1 MLAHVIYILSM
12 TILALSVPHP
22 TVSAV
27 SGTLITV
34 GLIGAWR
41 YAWAGINLARA
52 AYFLNFAYPRRQRL
66 AAEALY
72 RPRPEGPRLLP
83 GHDLQDRPEIST
95 RSTARSS
102 KPPSG
107 NWWATIVAS
116 IVDEAMRASFAG
128 SWPRLPFIIPAAK
141 PWSV

>member
-52 AYFLNFAYPRRQRL
+52 AYFLKYAYPRRRRL
-66 AAEALY
+66 AAEAGDQHEAAPQQHAGQDVEVTAT
-72 RPRPEGPRLLP
+72 RDSSGHGRLSATTIRHPLC
-83 GHDLQDRPEIST
+83 
-95 RSTARSS
+95 RSVPIL
-102 KPPSG
+102 K
-107 NWWATIVAS
+107 NELI
-116 IVDEAMRASFAG
+116 
-128 SWPRLPFIIPAAK
+128 
-141 PWSV
+141 

>member
-52 AYFLNFAYPRRQRL
+52 AYFLNFAYPRRRRL
-66 AAEALY
+66 AAGFALL
-72 RPRPEGPRLLP
+72 GLV
-83 GHDLQDRPEIST
+83 
-95 RSTARSS
+95 
-102 KPPSG
+102 
-107 NWWATIVAS
+107 TI
-116 IVDEAMRASFAG
+116 
-128 SWPRLPFIIPAAK
+128 LK
-141 PWSV
+141 